1 MLKDKAKLANKINEV
16 CKPYCNSEYCL
27 LKEII
32 CSSHNDFRF
41 LVQLK
46 CLEIFKWNL
55 SQKEKREVEL
65 DEAHETWVASGMAKF
80 FAEYYTEDTPAQTIY
95 DRVEDR
101 AIREGTYVRENQ

>member
-32 CSSHNDFRF
+32 CSSHNDVRF

-55 SQKEKREVEL
+55 SKKAGKEVDMEDAL
-65 DEAHETWVASGMAKF
+65 TTWVASGMAKF

-101 AIREGTYVRENQ
+101 AIREGTYVR